1 MNKTTG
7 RKRAAQ
13 AALAGLMLMS
23 GAAVA
28 QSSVT
33 LYGVIDAWAGS
44 KKALGGKQTFMEG
57 NGGLT
62 ASYWGMRGTED
73 LGNGYAAIFDLES
86 YFSIQ
91 NGSVGRFA
99 GDGLFSRNAWVG
111 VKAPW
116 GTVTMGEIAP
126 PLWFQTIFYNPFFN
140 SFTFSPAVLHTYV
153 GVNGQGVGGGGG
165 DWANSVLYTSPNMG
179 GVIGKAM
186 YAFGNV
192 AGHLGEDKWSLQLN
206 YNEGNLMAA
215 ALYQQ
220 IKYNTTPGDLGTLTP
235 GLTNQ
240 STAEVSVMYNVGIL
254 KAYAQYLHSW
264 DSVVTGDVGV
274 NTGQAGLSIPLGPGT
289 ILVSDA
295 YSRSSGA
302 RTLTR
307 NTWAAGYDYSL
318 SKRTDVYVAAL
329 GDRASHLSYGTT
341 LGGGI
346 RTQF

>member
-1 MNKTTG
+1 MTTKIG
-7 RKRAAQ
+7 KKQAVRAVA
-13 AALAGLMLMS
+13 AGLMVLS
-23 GAAVA
+23 GTAAA

-33 LYGVIDAWAGS
+33 LYGVVDAWAGS
-44 KKALGGKQTFMEG
+44 KKALGGKQTWMEG

-73 LGNGYAAIFDLES
+73 LGGGYSAIFDLES

-99 GDGLFSRNAWVG
+99 GDGFFSRNAWVG

-116 GTVTMGEIAP
+116 GTVTVGEIAP

-140 SFTFSPAVLHTYV
+140 SFTFSPAVIHTYV

-165 DWANSVLYTSPNMG
+165 DWANSVLYTSPKLNG
-179 GVIGKAM
+179 LTGKAM
-186 YAFGNV
+186 YAFGND
-192 AGHLGEDKWSLQLN
+192 AGHPGQNKWSLQMN
-206 YNEGNLMAA
+206 YDSGAFTAA
-215 ALYQQ
+215 GLYQQ

-240 STAEVSVMYNVGIL
+240 SVAEVSMMYNVGIA
-254 KAYAQYLHSW
+254 KAYAQYLHTW
-264 DSVVTGDVGV
+264 DTIVTGNVGV
-274 NTGQAGLSIPLGPGT
+274 NTGQLGLSIPIGPGT
-289 ILVSDA
+289 ILLSDA
-295 YSRSSGA
+295 YSKSSGSS
-302 RTLTR
+302 TVSR

-329 GDRASHLSYGTT
+329 GDRASRFSYGTT